1 MAESEGKG
9 SPLNLLHL
17 KSVVEWIIMVKLS
30 KRQEEEAMRI
40 HREAVVVDT
49 HCDTLMAFMPQPYV
63 QPKARKL
70 GERGDRGHLD
80 LPRMREG
87 GIDCQVFAMYTG
99 RREGQPDALLTALL
113 MTDVFYREMEANKE
127 DIVPVVSIGE
137 ILAAKKGGI
146 CSGLLAIEGAEPLMG
161 ELGLLRNFYKL
172 GVRMISFTWN
182 WRTPFADGLSVSRAE
197 SKLTDLGVKAIEEM
211 DRLGII
217 LDTSH
222 ISDTCFWDV
231 AEVKKGPFIASHSN
245 SRVVCDHRRNLTDDM
260 LQALADHDGVTGMNF
275 APDFVA
281 KDGATV
287 EKLVD
292 HIDYIVK
299 RIGPDHVGLGSDFDG
314 IGTPPVG
321 LEDVSKVPNITR
333 ELVRRGYEEEDIKKI
348 LGGNHLR
355 IFGQVLK

>member
-1 MAESEGKG
+1 MVEG
-9 SPLNLLHL
+9 
-17 KSVVEWIIMVKLS
+17 IIMVKLS
-30 KRQEEEAMRI
+30 KRQKEEAMRI

-49 HCDTLMAFMPQPYV
+49 HCDTLMTFMPQSYG
-63 QPKARKL
+63 QPPARKL
-70 GERGDRGHLD
+70 GERGEKGHLD

-87 GIDCQVFAMYTG
+87 GVDCQTFAMYTG
-99 RREGQPDALLTALL
+99 RREGQPDALLTAMQ

-127 DIVPVVSIGE
+127 YIVPVVSTGE
-137 ILAAKKGGI
+137 ILAAKKVGI

-161 ELGLLRNFYKL
+161 ELGVLRNFYKL

-182 WRTPFADGLSVSRAE
+182 WRTAFADGLSASRAE

-211 DRLGII
+211 DHLGII

-222 ISDTCFWDV
+222 ISDTCFWDI

-260 LQALADHDGVTGMNF
+260 LQALADHGGVTGMNF

-281 KDGATV
+281 KEGATV

-321 LEDVSKVPNITR
+321 LENVSKVPNITR
-333 ELVRRGYEEEDIKKI
+333 ELVRRGYKEEDIKKI

-355 IFGQVLK
+355 VFGKVLKK

>member
-1 MAESEGKG
+1 M
-9 SPLNLLHL
+9 
-17 KSVVEWIIMVKLS
+17 MVKLS

-49 HCDTLMAFMPQPYV
+49 HCDTLMTFMPQPYG
-63 QPKARKL
+63 QPPARKL
-70 GERGDRGHLD
+70 GERSERGHLD

-87 GIDCQVFAMYTG
+87 GVDCQTFAMYTG
-99 RREGQPDALLTALL
+99 RREGQPDALLTAMQ
-113 MTDVFYREMEANKE
+113 MTDVFYSEMEANKD
-127 DIVPVVSIGE
+127 DIVPVVSVNE
-137 ILAAKKGGI
+137 ILAAKKVGI

-161 ELGLLRNFYKL
+161 ELGVLRNFYKL

-182 WRTPFADGLSVSRAE
+182 WRTPFADGLSASRAE

-211 DRLGII
+211 DHLGIV

-245 SRVVCDHRRNLTDDM
+245 SRVVCDHRRNLTNDM
-260 LQALADHDGVTGMNF
+260 LQTLADHGGVTGMNF

-281 KDGATV
+281 REGPTV

-321 LEDVSKVPNITR
+321 LENVSKVPNITR
-333 ELVRRGYEEEDIKKI
+333 ELVRRGYKEEDIKKI

-355 IFGQVLK
+355 VFGKVLKK